1 MIKNIWIF
9 IFVISLI
16 LLFIYTYFSN
26 TNENFIFEKSNIELI
41 IVKNNNW
48 ILIHFNNIENN
59 ENKIY
64 KIYKNKFII

>member
-1 MIKNIWIF
+1 M
-9 IFVISLI
+9 SLI

-26 TNENFIFEKSNIELI
+26 NNENFIFEKSNVQLI

-48 ILIHFNNIENN
+48 ILIHLNNIENN